1 MKREVNMYD
10 SETALYRQKWYYR
23 NLVIIELQKPEL
35 FLRKGVLKICS
46 KFTGEYSCRRVIS
59 IMLQSNYI
67 EIALRHGCSPV
78 NLLHIFLFLGTPLVD
93 CLWNYCYLHYTIY
106 HFKL

>member
-46 KFTGEYSCRRVIS
+46 KFTGEYSCQSAITIKLQRKFIYGNNWHFYRSKMVKGNKQVIY
-59 IMLQSNYI
+59 LNY
-67 EIALRHGCSPV
+67 
-78 NLLHIFLFLGTPLVD
+78 
-93 CLWNYCYLHYTIY
+93 LW
-106 HFKL
+106 